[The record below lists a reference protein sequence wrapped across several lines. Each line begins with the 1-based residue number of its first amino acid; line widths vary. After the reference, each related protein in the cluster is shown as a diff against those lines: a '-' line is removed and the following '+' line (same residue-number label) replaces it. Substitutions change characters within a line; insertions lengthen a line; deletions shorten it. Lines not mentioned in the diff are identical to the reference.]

1 LARRFWKTLRLVR
14 GGATSRYDWA
24 YLLQDEW
31 PTVAPLLRST
41 GTEASRIACPS
52 PAGEHCPRRVRRWK
66 GTIVAVCSD
75 PEFDCEDVEVT
86 REDLTV
92 LEVDVGRLAG
102 SLCRLLNCEPDL
114 RPLHFAERTWCIGW
128 YEPIAGERFTLC
140 LAFPSTGDEAHS
152 AAVRLVGHLDRPFIL
167 FVPAH
172 DVIDSETVEY
182 LRRHRARPLFLE
194 EVLTVD
200 SGTWHLQRSAEDI
213 LREFRL
219 SVLDQPRLRTPT
231 VRFPTPPGTPW
242 QNVTIRFLTQHQV
255 HVQVG
260 HAADAFHFMQLG
272 MQDGRKNPIEPDR
285 QWGLLVDFAE
295 GGGTVRWR
303 TTNENRRRQKQ
314 KEVLSKM
321 LRAFFGI
328 SDDPFEPLE
337 DRRGWRAKF
346 RALPEE

>member
-1 LARRFWKTLRLVR
+1 VRRFWKTLSLIR

-31 PTVAPLLRST
+31 PTIAPVLRPT

-52 PAGEHCPRRVRRWK
+52 PGGEHCPRRVRRWK
-66 GTIVAVCSD
+66 GSIVAVCSD
-75 PEFDCEDVEVT
+75 PNFACEDVELT
-86 REDLTV
+86 REDLAV
-92 LEVDVGRLAG
+92 LEVDVSRLAD
-102 SLCRLLNCEPDL
+102 SLCHLLNCEPDL
-114 RPLHFAERTWCIGW
+114 RPLTFAERTWCIGS
-128 YEPIAGERFTLC
+128 YEPLAGERFSLC

-167 FVPAH
+167 FLPARAVT
-172 DVIDSETVEY
+172 DPETVEY
-182 LRRHRARPLFLE
+182 LRGKRARPLFLE
-194 EVLTVD
+194 EVLTVH
-200 SGTWHLQRSAEDI
+200 GETWHLQRSAEDI

-219 SVLDQPRLRTPT
+219 SVLDQARLRTPAL
-231 VRFPTPPGTPW
+231 RFPTPPGTRW

-260 HAADAFHFMQLG
+260 HVGDAFHFTQLG
-272 MQDGRKNPIEPDR
+272 MQDARKNPIEPDR

-314 KEVLSKM
+314 KEGLSKV